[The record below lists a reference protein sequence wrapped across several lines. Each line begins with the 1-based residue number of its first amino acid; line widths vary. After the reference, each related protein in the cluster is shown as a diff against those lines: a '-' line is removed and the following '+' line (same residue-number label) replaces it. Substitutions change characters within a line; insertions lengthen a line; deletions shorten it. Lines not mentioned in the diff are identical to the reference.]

1 MTRSPPFVRLGP
13 EICQDPTA
21 AGVREWWLANGIGG
35 YAGGTVSGALTRRYH
50 GLLIAPFHPPLGRT
64 LVFTKAD
71 AVLVDGHRETPLHTN
86 HWGGGVVAPRGYAH
100 IQGFHL
106 DHGLP
111 VWHLTVDGLEL
122 EQRIWMEHGENHTRV
137 AFRWTGGERD
147 TAPRLR
153 LGLLAAWRDHHG
165 SSQPGAF
172 AIHGELTDDA
182 LRVHLPGERWLE
194 IHGDGATFTTDHTW
208 MENFSL
214 DRERERGLD
223 DRDTHLRV
231 GAAELTLERDAW
243 VGIGVA
249 LDAPGRGD
257 LEASLAAALARREAL
272 HPPALPGIPAAVVP
286 PCIRQ
291 LVDAADAYLVH
302 LDGSGEAPRA
312 SVIAGYPW
320 FGDWGRDTMIA
331 LPGLTLATGRPAL
344 ARKVLLAF
352 TGHVSEGMVP
362 NRFPEAGSAPEYN
375 TVDAALWFIEGW
387 RTYFEATM
395 DRATLNAVFPVLAG
409 IVEAYRRGTRY
420 GIAMDP
426 ADGLIRAGE
435 PGQQLTWMDARVDGR
450 EVTPRHGKPVE
461 VNALWFNALATL
473 STLARVLGRDG
484 GDFASLARGTAAGF
498 GRFRRPA
505 GGLFDVIDGPA
516 GHDDAIRPN
525 QVLAVSLPFS
535 PLDAAARQAVVT
547 ECRENLLTPFGL
559 RSLAASHPR
568 YRGRYEGGVAERDGG
583 YHQGP
588 VWAWL
593 LGHFARAEYRTSGDG
608 DTAKARLALMAGHLF
623 EAGLG
628 HIGEIFD
635 GDPPHA
641 PRGAP
646 AQAWSVA
653 CTLEAWWR
661 LHRAQTSR
669 RTTPPSCP
677 TTRPPGYETPKGR
690 DFKVSGTVSAGAEKS
705 GNGS

>member
-1 MTRSPPFVRLGP
+1 MAGSLPFVRLGP
-13 EICQDPTA
+13 NSCQDPA
-21 AGVREWWLANGIGG
+21 AAALAEWWLANGIGG
-35 YAGGTVSGALTRRYH
+35 YAGGTVSGALTRCYH
-50 GLLIAPFHPPLGRT
+50 GLLIAPFQPPLGRA

-86 HWGGGVVAPRGYAH
+86 HWGGGVVAPRGCMH

-111 VWHLTVDGLEL
+111 VWRFAVDGLEL
-122 EQRIWMEHGENHTRV
+122 EQRIWMEHGQNHTHV
-137 AFRWTGGERD
+137 AFRWTAGERD
-147 TAPRLR
+147 AAPRIR
-153 LGLLAAWRDHHG
+153 LGLLAACRDHHG
-165 SSQPGAF
+165 AGHPATSL
-172 AIHGELTDDA
+172 IHSELADGG
-182 LRVHLPGERWLE
+182 LRVRLPGERMLD
-194 IHGDGATFTTDHTW
+194 IYGNGATFTIDHTW
-208 MENFSL
+208 VENFSL
-214 DRERERGLD
+214 DRERERGLE
-223 DRDTHLRV
+223 DRDAHLRV
-231 GAAELTLERDAW
+231 GMAEITLERDQW

-249 LDAPGRGD
+249 LDETRRADPGS
-257 LEASLAAALARREAL
+257 ALAAALARREVL
-272 HPPALPGIPAAVVP
+272 HATALPGIPAAAVS

-302 LDGSGEAPRA
+302 LGDPGAAPRA

-331 LPGLTLATGRPAL
+331 LPGLTLASGRGHL
-344 ARKVLLAF
+344 AREVLLAF
-352 TGHVSEGMVP
+352 AGHVSEGMVP

-375 TVDAALWFIEGW
+375 TVDAALWFIEAW
-387 RTYFEATM
+387 RAYFEATL
-395 DRATLNAVFPVLAG
+395 DRATLNEVFPVLAG
-409 IVEAYRRGTRY
+409 IIDAYRQGTRY

-426 ADGLIRAGE
+426 TDGLLRAGE
-435 PGQQLTWMDARVDGR
+435 PGQQLTWMDARVDGL
-450 EVTPRHGKPVE
+450 EITPRHGKPVE
-461 VNALWFNALATL
+461 VNALWFNALATM
-473 STLARVLGRDG
+473 STLARVLHRDG
-484 GDFASLARGTAAGF
+484 GDFAGLARSAAAGF

-505 GGLFDVIDGPA
+505 GGLYDVIDGPT
-516 GHDDAIRPN
+516 GDDDAIRPN
-525 QVLAVSLPFS
+525 QILAVSLPFS
-535 PLDAAARQAVVT
+535 PLDAVARGSVVT
-547 ECRENLLTPFGL
+547 ECREHLLTPFGL
-559 RSLAASHPR
+559 RSLAPSHPL
-568 YRGRYEGGVAERDGG
+568 YRGRYEGGVRERDGS

-593 LGHFARAEYRTSGDG
+593 LGPFALAEYRATGDG

-661 LHRAQTSR
+661 LQRAQASR

-677 TTRPPGYETPKGR
+677 TTRPPGYETHQQKAHQQ
-690 DFKVSGTVSAGAEKS
+690 KAHQQKAI
-705 GNGS
+705 